1 MSLIEKLQWRYAAKK
16 MDATKSV
23 PQDKVERIIEAARQV
38 MGTAGDMQV
47 ANVHNALAT
56 AAGGSTQFF
65 TTTLI
70 SDEPRTGT
78 TCTRNGR
85 SPAIS

>member
-1 MSLIEKLQWRYAAKK
+1 MGGQLAVNPSGGTLCTNPIGVTGLVRVI
-16 MDATKSV
+16 D
-23 PQDKVERIIEAARQV
+23 AARQV

-65 TTTLI
+65 TTTRI
-70 SDEPRTGT
+70 SDEPRTG
-78 TCTRNGR
+78 N
-85 SPAIS
+85 AA